1 VRKGVQGIGRPK
13 VKMGLQVIF
22 LRLLPMAEEWK
33 QVSER
38 PLQNSMFQEYLSNI
52 WIVIQVILSD

>member
-1 VRKGVQGIGRPK
+1 MRKGVQGIGRPK

-33 QVSER
+33 QVSDTFF
-38 PLQNSMFQEYLSNI
+38 LT
-52 WIVIQVILSD
+52 